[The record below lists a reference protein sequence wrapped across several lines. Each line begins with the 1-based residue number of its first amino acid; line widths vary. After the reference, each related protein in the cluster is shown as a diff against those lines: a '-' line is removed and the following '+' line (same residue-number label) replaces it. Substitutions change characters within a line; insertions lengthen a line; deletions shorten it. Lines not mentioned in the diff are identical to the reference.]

1 MSDVL
6 NVVVCK
12 QGDAY
17 RCSICGRGVSA
28 SAPGQEQI
36 RRGALPVCNPCGF
49 DLLARAEKDK
59 RLGGLTVNPAAA
71 ERLEEMLR
79 EMRAERGRRE

>member
-36 RRGALPVCNPCGF
+36 RRGACQCATLV
-49 DLLARAEKDK
+49 ASIYW
-59 RLGGLTVNPAAA
+59 
-71 ERLEEMLR
+71 
-79 EMRAERGRRE
+79 RGPRRIRGWAG